1 MTQIMQAGKIY
12 RMRAVGH
19 QTFTEGYF
27 QDNSFFEGGAF
38 HVGDV
43 AADGAFLYRVNLPDG
58 SPKKFPNHVAG
69 HVVGLTLT
77 LTLTLTRVDGTVFE
91 LVEQPE

>member
-1 MTQIMQAGKIY
+1 MTSSC
-12 RMRAVGH
+12 VGCTTALPVGAKPV
-19 QTFTEGYF
+19 QGEGYF

-77 LTLTLTRVDGTVFE
+77 LTLTRVDGTVFE

>member
-12 RMRAVGH
+12 RIRAVGH

-58 SPKKFPNHVAG
+58 SPKFPNHVAG
-69 HVVGLTLT
+69 HVVG
-77 LTLTLTRVDGTVFE
+77 LTLTRVDGTVFE
-91 LVEQPE
+91 LVEQAE